1 VIKGP
6 GELLP
11 RSVAVAFS
19 VAPDLYCL
27 QPRLPAQG
35 GEEIGIAGADR
46 ASALQDIGGVGRVER
61 SREISPQI
69 IIYVLADPAEYS
81 PGLLLLVFRRLYEI
95 GGQAFYR
102 LLRRGRRCQ
111 GMSVDLIIIVALT
124 IAVTLDG
131 FTTQGSKR
139 LRLIA
144 LSICRGIKEERM
156 KIEERNITFKIA
168 ILRRIIA
175 VSIA

>member
-1 VIKGP
+1 M
-6 GELLP
+6 
-11 RSVAVAFS
+11 
-19 VAPDLYCL
+19 
-27 QPRLPAQG
+27 
-35 GEEIGIAGADR
+35 
-46 ASALQDIGGVGRVER
+46 
-61 SREISPQI
+61 
-69 IIYVLADPAEYS
+69 
-81 PGLLLLVFRRLYEI
+81 
-95 GGQAFYR
+95 
-102 LLRRGRRCQ
+102 LRRGRRCQ